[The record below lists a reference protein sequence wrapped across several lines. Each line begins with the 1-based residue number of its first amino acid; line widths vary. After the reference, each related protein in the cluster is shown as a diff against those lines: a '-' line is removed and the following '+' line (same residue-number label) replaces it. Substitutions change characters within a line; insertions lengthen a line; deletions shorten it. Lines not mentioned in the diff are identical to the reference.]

1 MVKITMTMSSLVKF
15 WSIDRKLRVREYDL
29 CGVGTLQ
36 IVPHDEGYLPEAGE
50 GPGGAGRDHA
60 VMLQPVVQRVRV
72 VRRLAGHRGE
82 Q

>member
-1 MVKITMTMSSLVKF
+1 MVKITMTLSSLVKF

-29 CGVGTLQ
+29 CTLQ
-36 IVPHDEGYLPEAGE
+36 IVPHDEGYLPEARE

-72 VRRLAGHRGE
+72 VRRLAGHREE